1 MKNLIIY
8 QDGKLLQN
16 VTCSVLEQVAFF
28 KISINP
34 NDIIK
39 RA

>member
-8 QDGKLLQN
+8 QDGELLQN
-16 VTCSVLEQVAFF
+16 ATCFILEQVTFS
-28 KISINP
+28 KIDINP

>member
-1 MKNLIIY
+1 MTDLIIY
-8 QDGKLLQN
+8 QDGELLKK
-16 VTCSVLEQVAFF
+16 VTCSILEQITFS
-28 KISINP
+28 KIDINP